1 MRGERAGWIDLLGYH
16 GKVRMELANTAP
28 KIFPLTIP
36 KLGASESELV
46 SAESRLG
53 EPLDRHLREL
63 LGFADG
69 WPSIFLDV
77 DLLGTAD
84 LGDGPAW
91 ESAHSTL
98 DDIYDDGLPPDLPP
112 KNELFPF
119 ARAQFDQTLF
129 VIWSNGP
136 ITDGGHPV
144 IWLHNEVVERYS
156 NVRMWLTEVAR
167 LTKLRLETYQREGV
181 PHGLA

>member
-1 MRGERAGWIDLLGYH
+1 MCGERAGWIDLLGYH

-112 KNELFPF
+112 KNELF
-119 ARAQFDQTLF
+119 
-129 VIWSNGP
+129 
-136 ITDGGHPV
+136 GHPV

-181 PHGLA
+181 PHGLE